1 VPIIHNQLDLVTC
14 PYGNGS
20 TLANVE
26 AFCDRRLSH
35 MCQSGAIGQLMLG
48 AGAVSSAPVR
58 RGICSELLPGSALS
72 GADQGLERGWIVSRK
87 EDRNQ
92 LVELQVAARGIT
104 DRHVLDS
111 FRSMPRELFLPEE
124 LSEFAYLDTALPIA
138 EDQTISQPYVVA
150 AMAQALRIRPGERV
164 LEVGTGS
171 GYAAA
176 ILSRIAGEVFTIERL
191 EPLCEIA
198 RDNLARA
205 RRATVR
211 EELLA
216 SRLERAIGVVY
227 RPDTELQ
234 SHYFQAR
241 LPEQFDE
248 LV

>member
-1 VPIIHNQLDLVTC
+1 
-14 PYGNGS
+14 
-20 TLANVE
+20 
-26 AFCDRRLSH
+26 
-35 MCQSGAIGQLMLG
+35 
-48 AGAVSSAPVR
+48 
-58 RGICSELLPGSALS
+58 
-72 GADQGLERGWIVSRK
+72 
-87 EDRNQ
+87 
-92 LVELQVAARGIT
+92 
-104 DRHVLDS
+104 
-111 FRSMPRELFLPEE
+111 MPRELFLPEE